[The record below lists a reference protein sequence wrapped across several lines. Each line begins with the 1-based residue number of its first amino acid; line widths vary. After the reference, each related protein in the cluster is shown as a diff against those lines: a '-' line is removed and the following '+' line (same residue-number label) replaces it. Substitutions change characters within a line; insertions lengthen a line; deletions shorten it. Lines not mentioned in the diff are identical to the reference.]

1 MSHFF
6 AWMTR
11 MKFIRRWSLMHSTHA
26 ENIQEHSQRVAMIA
40 HALAVV
46 GNRLYG
52 GTLSPERAATLALYH
67 DASEVLTGD
76 LPRPVKYFNPA
87 IETAYHTLERVA
99 RERLLATLPAVLQ
112 PDYRALFMPGE
123 SEAGYLELVKAADKL
138 CAYLK
143 CLEETSAGNR
153 EFAEAEKV
161 LRQAVESIDLPAA
174 RYFLDTFVPSFRPTL
189 DELK

>member
-6 AWMTR
+6 AWMAR
-11 MKFIRRWSLMHSTHA
+11 MKFIRRWGLMHSTHA
-26 ENIQEHSQRVAMIA
+26 ENIQEHSLRVAMIA
-40 HALAVV
+40 HALAVIR
-46 GNRLYG
+46 NRLFG
-52 GTLSPERAATLALYH
+52 GDLDPDRAAVLGMYH

-87 IETAYHTLERVA
+87 IETAYHTIERVA
-99 RERLLATLPAVLQ
+99 REKLLAAIPPALQ
-112 PDYRALFMPGE
+112 RDYRALLVPGE
-123 SEAGYLELVKAADKL
+123 VERAHLEVVKAADKL

-153 EFAEAEKV
+153 EFVEAEKV
-161 LRQAVESIDLPAA
+161 LRQSVEGVELPEV
-174 RYFLDTFVPSFRPTL
+174 RYFLSTFVPSFRLTL